1 MVYDMNEP
9 LIGSHI
15 NYAVSVGIGVD
26 DSEWHLEVILV
37 GANSNIQHEFNY

>member
-26 DSEWHLEVILV
+26 DSE
-37 GANSNIQHEFNY
+37 